1 MFIYSLNAWF
11 DDLPDDLKDRL
22 AELCYKRDLDIADKA
37 IKEWSIT
44 FLKTTPKRQKQ
55 RKRPKAYPKLHK
67 TPITDD
73 YIISFMDFIGLSAK
87 DMDDNHRSHNAW
99 EAVRRICFINI
110 YLGAITNNKAL

>member
-1 MFIYSLNAWF
+1 MIIYSLNAWF

-44 FLKTTPKRQKQ
+44 FLKTPKPQKQ
-55 RKRPKAYPKLHK
+55 RKLPKLHK

-73 YIISFMDFIGLSAK
+73 YIIDFMDFIGLSAR
-87 DMDDNHRSHNAW
+87 DMDDNYRSHNS
-99 EAVRRICFINI
+99 
-110 YLGAITNNKAL
+110 

>member
-1 MFIYSLNAWF
+1 MIIYSLNEWF

-44 FLKTTPKRQKQ
+44 FLKTPKRHKQ
-55 RKRPKAYPKLHK
+55 RKLPKLPKLHK

-73 YIISFMDFIGLSAK
+73 YIIDFMHFIGLSAK
-87 DMDDNHRSHNAW
+87 DMDDNYRSHNS
-99 EAVRRICFINI
+99 
-110 YLGAITNNKAL
+110 

>member
-1 MFIYSLNAWF
+1 MIIYSLNEWF

-44 FLKTTPKRQKQ
+44 FLKTPASKPRKQ
-55 RKRPKAYPKLHK
+55 RKLPIPNPKLHK

-73 YIISFMDFIGLSAK
+73 YIIDFMQFIGLSAR
-87 DMDDNHRSHNAW
+87 DMDDNYRSHNS
-99 EAVRRICFINI
+99 
-110 YLGAITNNKAL
+110 

>member
-1 MFIYSLNAWF
+1 MIIYSLNAWF

-44 FLKTTPKRQKQ
+44 FLKTSASNPQKQ
-55 RKRPKAYPKLHK
+55 RKLPKLHK

-73 YIISFMDFIGLSAK
+73 YITDFMQFIGLSAR
-87 DMDDNHRSHNAW
+87 DMDDNYRSHNS
-99 EAVRRICFINI
+99 
-110 YLGAITNNKAL
+110 